1 MPLGRRVCPA
11 VGVITKISAVA
22 TDRNTIHL
30 LATTV
35 RSSAFFDMDQAAA
48 TALRPDATVD
58 DRIVTWRE
66 TACGDMIGLLRVH
79 VLNFNSQPRGLII
92 LRLQLQM
99 HLLEWTLVEYMRFVS
114 SSHSSGLTVSSL
126 ISHKS

>member
-11 VGVITKISAVA
+11 VGVITEISAVA

-66 TACGDMIGLLRVH
+66 TACGDMIGLLRVR

-99 HLLEWTLVEYMRFVS
+99 HFVGVDIGRIYAVRLVVA
-114 SSHSSGLTVSSL
+114 L
-126 ISHKS
+126 IRSDDVVAHIS

>member
-11 VGVITKISAVA
+11 VGVITEISAVA

-66 TACGDMIGLLRVH
+66 TVCGDMIGLLRVR

-99 HLLEWTLVEYMRFVS
+99 HFVGVDIGRIYAVRLVVA
-114 SSHSSGLTVSSL
+114 L
-126 ISHKS
+126 IRSDDVVAHIS

>member
-1 MPLGRRVCPA
+1 MPLERRVCPA
-11 VGVITKISAVA
+11 VGVITEISAVA

-99 HLLEWTLVEYMRFVS
+99 HFVGVDIGRIYAVRLVVA
-114 SSHSSGLTVSSL
+114 L
-126 ISHKS
+126 IRSDGVVAHIS

>member
-11 VGVITKISAVA
+11 VGVITEISAVA

-48 TALRPDATVD
+48 TAPDATVD

-66 TACGDMIGLLRVH
+66 TACGDMIGLLRVR

-99 HLLEWTLVEYMRFVS
+99 HFVGVDIGRIYAVRLVVA
-114 SSHSSGLTVSSL
+114 L
-126 ISHKS
+126 IRSDDVVARIS

>member
-1 MPLGRRVCPA
+1 
-11 VGVITKISAVA
+11 
-22 TDRNTIHL
+22 
-30 LATTV
+30 
-35 RSSAFFDMDQAAA
+35 MDQAAA

-99 HLLEWTLVEYMRFVS
+99 HFVGVDIGRIYAVRLVVA
-114 SSHSSGLTVSSL
+114 L
-126 ISHKS
+126 IRSDGVVAHIS

>member
-11 VGVITKISAVA
+11 VGVITEISAVA

-66 TACGDMIGLLRVH
+66 TACGDMIGLLRVR

-99 HLLEWTLVEYMRFVS
+99 HFVGVDIGRIYAVRLVVA
-114 SSHSSGLTVSSL
+114 L
-126 ISHKS
+126 IRSDDIVAHIS